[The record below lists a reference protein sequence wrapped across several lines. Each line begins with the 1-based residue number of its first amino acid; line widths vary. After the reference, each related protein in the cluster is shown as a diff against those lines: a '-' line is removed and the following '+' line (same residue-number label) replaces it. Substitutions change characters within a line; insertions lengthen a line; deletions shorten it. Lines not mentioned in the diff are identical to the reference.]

1 MGGGKITAPKV
12 STKTHECGTSHGKRD
27 FAIVI
32 KFRISDGD
40 IVVLYR

>member
-1 MGGGKITAPKV
+1 MAPPKMP
-12 STKTHECGTSHGKRD
+12 TKTHECGTLHGKRD

-40 IVVLYR
+40 TVVLNR